1 MSRLTDEQH
10 LRATANWLGSLP
22 QSVSFLC
29 CSMVDTVLLHDA
41 MNAVAMQEWNVTST
55 HACSDV
61 KCVQGWQY
69 AAWAFQ
75 VNAQTQVL
83 NHESVLK
90 SCTLESRHESAAEL

>member
-1 MSRLTDEQH
+1 
-10 LRATANWLGSLP
+10 
-22 QSVSFLC
+22 
-29 CSMVDTVLLHDA
+29 MVDTVLLHDA

-90 SCTLESRHESAAEL
+90 SCTVESRHESAAEL